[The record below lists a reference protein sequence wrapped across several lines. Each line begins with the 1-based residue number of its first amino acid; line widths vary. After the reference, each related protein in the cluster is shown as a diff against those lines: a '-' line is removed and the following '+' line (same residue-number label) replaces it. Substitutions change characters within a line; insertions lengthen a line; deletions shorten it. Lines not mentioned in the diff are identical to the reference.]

1 MVEAVAS
8 IMPVGLAMKVD
19 VSGIGDELVR
29 NISGQAD
36 NGVVGGG
43 ADQRVKWNENDSVA
57 IKGSGNTVDVE
68 KEAGNDLKKLV
79 NKETDVTK
87 AVDANQSKAYFEIDE
102 DEKVIIKVVD
112 AEGKLLKQIP
122 PDDYKKSVRRLEEAY
137 NKLFHKEV

>member
-19 VSGIGDELVR
+19 VSGIGDGLVR
-29 NISGQAD
+29 DISGQLD
-36 NGVVGGG
+36 NSVVGGG
-43 ADQRVKWNENDSVA
+43 AGQSVKWNENDNVA

-68 KEAGNDLKKLV
+68 KETGDDLKKFA
-79 NKETDVTK
+79 NKETDDTK
-87 AVDANQSKAYFEIDE
+87 AVDTSQSKAYFEIDE

-122 PDDYKKSVRRLEEAY
+122 PDDYKKSVRRLEETY
-137 NKLFHKEV
+137 NKLFHKEA